1 MFESMLK
8 VSVSPSSW
16 TNFSSIWNQDI
27 YIYSMEKKGNA
38 VFVIFQDTFVFIIVK
53 IEYFSSIKLL
63 LLIPKIKKNKTKKNN
78 ATTVHG

>member
-27 YIYSMEKKGNA
+27 YIYSMENKGNA

-63 LLIPKIKKNKTKKNN
+63 LLIQKIKKNKTKKNN